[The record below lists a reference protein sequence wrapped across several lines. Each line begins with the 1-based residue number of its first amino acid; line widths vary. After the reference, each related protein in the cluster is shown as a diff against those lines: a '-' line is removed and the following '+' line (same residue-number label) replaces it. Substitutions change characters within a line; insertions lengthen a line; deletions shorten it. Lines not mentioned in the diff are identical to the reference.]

1 MKLTVTMQVSVDGV
15 AQGNG
20 GPEEG
25 RGGVFDR
32 GGWARPLFGEEATAF
47 VGEVYQRADAFLFGR
62 WTFDLFARYWG
73 VMELGSSPIADAL
86 NSRPKFVVSNTL
98 GEPGWASTTVLSGDV
113 AAAIRE
119 LKSAPGGELQVHGS
133 IALVRW
139 LLEQGL
145 VDELNLLVVPVV
157 VGQGTRLF
165 PEAGP
170 DVALELIESRGFP
183 QGITLQ
189 VYRPAGKPRY
199 ASV

>member
-1 MKLTVTMQVSVDGV
+1 
-15 AQGNG
+15 
-20 GPEEG
+20 
-25 RGGVFDR
+25 
-32 GGWARPLFGEEATAF
+32 
-47 VGEVYQRADAFLFGR
+47 
-62 WTFDLFARYWG
+62 
-73 VMELGSSPIADAL
+73 MELGSSPIADAL

-189 VYRPAGKPRY
+189 VYRPAGKPQY
-199 ASV
+199 ASA